1 MHQAVPISRKRQLV
15 NDADHAIVVILDFSF
30 EALSAIE
37 LKRIERLDH
46 RRSLVAHIRRGR
58 VFHPRL
64 RHGARTHRMLQ
75 MVEAQLFTYVE
86 LDQDQ
91 NKSTQTRRAR
101 TRNCSRHLT
110 PASYCIL
117 SVTAPGSQLLISSHT
132 SNWIRTRT
140 NPLRRGVPELGIAVD
155 ILLPHPTAFYPSPH
169 QDPNC

>member
-1 MHQAVPISRKRQLV
+1 MAEVTLSSFWRTIGSTRDAKSTSQTQRPARCTRLSQSPANRKRQLV
-15 NDADHAIVVILDFSF
+15 TDADHAIVVILDFSF

-117 SVTAPGSQLLISSHT
+117 SVTAPGAQLLVSS
-132 SNWIRTRT
+132 
-140 NPLRRGVPELGIAVD
+140 GGLGNLGEI
-155 ILLPHPTAFYPSPH
+155 
-169 QDPNC
+169 